1 MNHPNTH
8 GLPGPRPIPPTP
20 ISPNIRKFITVK
32 KHLELLDSVEN
43 LTTGDRFRTE
53 VTRLRSEDLK
63 TITKKSGWTFDWKKE
78 TKNPER
84 EVFKLT
90 IENNSAIIQGLV
102 SLSIEPDNVTLH
114 QVESAPFNQGT
125 KKVYAGVPGNL
136 AAFATKVSYQQ
147 GNKGSITVT
156 AKNISPEDK
165 RTIKA
170 FLHSDNP
177 KTKPFQPAAA
187 TTRPK
192 KKLPAKHPF
201 SEAKLSP
208 ER

>member
-1 MNHPNTH
+1 M
-8 GLPGPRPIPPTP
+8 
-20 ISPNIRKFITVK
+20 K

-43 LTTGDRFRTE
+43 ITTGDRFRTE
-53 VTRLRSEDLK
+53 ITRLRSDELK
-63 TITKKSGWTFDWKKE
+63 NITKKSGWTFDWKKE
-78 TKNPER
+78 AKNPER

-90 IENNSAIIQGLV
+90 IENNTQIIQGLV
-102 SLSIEPDNVTLH
+102 SLSVEPDHVAIY
-114 QVESAPFNQGT
+114 QVESAPFNRGN

-136 AAFATKVSYQQ
+136 AAFATKLSYQQ
-147 GNKGSITVT
+147 GNKGDITLT
-156 AKNISPEDK
+156 AKNITPEDK

-177 KTKPFQPAAA
+177 KTKPFQPTAA
-187 TTRPK
+187 TTRATNVIRPK

>member
-1 MNHPNTH
+1 M
-8 GLPGPRPIPPTP
+8 
-20 ISPNIRKFITVK
+20 K

-53 VTRLRSEDLK
+53 VTRLRTEDLK
-63 TITKKSGWTFDWKKE
+63 TITKKAGWTFDWKKE
-78 TKNPER
+78 AKNPER

-90 IENNSAIIQGLV
+90 IENNSQIIQGLV
-102 SLSIEPDNVTLH
+102 SLSVEPDDIIL
-114 QVESAPFNQGT
+114 QQIESAPFNRGN

-136 AAFATKVSYQQ
+136 AAFATKLSYQQ
-147 GNKGSITVT
+147 GNKGDITVT

-165 RTIKA
+165 KTIKA

-177 KTKPFQPAAA
+177 KTKPFHSAAKTRA
-187 TTRPK
+187 KNNTRPK

-208 ER
+208 GR